1 MEAFLTDGPRLILDG
16 IALLGVGIAIML
28 ASVARSHSQ
37 RPGNRV
43 AQVFWRDVSQAG
55 FIWAAGTFAFMLGAV
70 TGIDGLEIPI
80 WLLLANTVGIVG
92 LVLVRLRWRRLNLAS
107 DRRQVEDPSR
117 PDRPRLSSTTWEVGV
132 LGAGAGGLI
141 VYMASLSH
149 SWGHPIHWLV
159 AALGALLGYSVG
171 LVAGTPRFTLKRG
184 Q

>member
-70 TGIDGLEIPI
+70 TGIDGLGVPS
-80 WLLLANTVGIVG
+80 WLLLANIVGIVG
-92 LVLVRLRWRRLNLAS
+92 LVLARLRWRRLNLAS
-107 DRRQVEDPSR
+107 DTQTDHPSG
-117 PDRPRLSSTTWEVGV
+117 PDRPRLASTTWEVAI
-132 LGAGAGGLI
+132 LGAGAGGLL

-171 LVAGTPRFTLKRG
+171 LVAATPRYTLKRG
-184 Q
+184 P